1 MSGTWECRCCIG
13 VSGDGVGAVGVVLV
27 SVEVLPV
34 LMVVGLM
41 TGVVVPAPVIVASM
55 LVILISVSMHVV
67 SVPVPVVSASITV
80 ITEFP
85 SDERARASAI
95 GWGEKDSVSAE
106 LIGVSSSG
114 VA

>member
-1 MSGTWECRCCIG
+1 M
-13 VSGDGVGAVGVVLV
+13 GVVLV

-34 LMVVGLM
+34 LMVVGLI

-55 LVILISVSMHVV
+55 LVILISVSM
-67 SVPVPVVSASITV
+67 PVVSASITV